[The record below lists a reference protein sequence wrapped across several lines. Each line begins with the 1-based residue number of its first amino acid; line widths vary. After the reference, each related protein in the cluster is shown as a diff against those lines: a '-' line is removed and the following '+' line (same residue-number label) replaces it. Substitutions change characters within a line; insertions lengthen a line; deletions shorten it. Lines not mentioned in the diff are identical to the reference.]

1 MVGESKEETNVNT
14 EGIVPVKY
22 IFLDVV
28 GFTHNRSVE
37 TQSDIVRS
45 LNAIVKASI
54 QANGIPEENQILIPT
69 GDGIC
74 VALLNLDC
82 LTEVESPYD
91 SHLRI
96 ALDILA
102 RLDEYNSQAQGDDHK
117 FQIRIGVNENVDN
130 VII

>member
-1 MVGESKEETNVNT
+1 MIEESRESPKQKT

-22 IFLDVV
+22 VFLDVV
-28 GFTHNRSVE
+28 GFTDNRSVE

-54 QANGIPEENQILIPT
+54 QVNRIPEDNQILIPT

-91 SHLRI
+91 AHLRV
-96 ALDILA
+96 ALRSVSTIL
-102 RLDEYNSQAQGDDHK
+102 RQLDD
-117 FQIRIGVNENVDN
+117 RI
-130 VII
+130 